1 MGLGRNTGL
10 LAAGLLV
17 SALTACGADPSD
29 GGGGTSNVVN
39 GVVTEWAVSVDASSA
54 MAGEVSFTV
63 ANEGTIGHEFLVVKT
78 DIELGKIPLDGDHF
92 PEPADG
98 LEVIDEIGE
107 FPKGTTETLTLMLEP
122 GKYQLVCNLPGH
134 YAAGMHAGFEVL

>member
-1 MGLGRNTGL
+1 MI
-10 LAAGLLV
+10 ACSV
-17 SALTACGADPSD
+17 SVIGCGEDSSD
-29 GGGGTSNVVN
+29 SFGETKNRVN
-39 GVVTEWAVSVDASSA
+39 GIVREWSVEVDATA
-54 MAGEVSFTV
+54 AVAGEVSFTV

>member
-1 MGLGRNTGL
+1 MI
-10 LAAGLLV
+10 ACSV
-17 SALTACGADPSD
+17 SVIGCGEDPSD
-29 GGGGTSNVVN
+29 SFGETKNRVN
-39 GVVTEWAVSVDASSA
+39 GIVREWSVEVDSTAAV
-54 MAGEVSFTV
+54 AGEVSFTV

-98 LEVIDEIGE
+98 LAVIDEIGE
-107 FPKGTTETLTLMLEP
+107 FPKGTTETLTLILEP
-122 GKYQLVCNLPGH
+122 GSYQLVCNLPGH